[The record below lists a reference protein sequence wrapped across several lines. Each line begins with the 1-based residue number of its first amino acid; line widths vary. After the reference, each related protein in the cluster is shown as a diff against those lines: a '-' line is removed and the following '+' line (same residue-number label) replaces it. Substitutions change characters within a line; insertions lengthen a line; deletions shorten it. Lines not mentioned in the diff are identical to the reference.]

1 MSGVARGAAAG
12 SGGRAARA
20 RGTAPFAAVA
30 PALAP
35 AVALALALAAAGCGH
50 SPDGAASPA
59 ASRPAE
65 AVPEQE
71 IFDYRLI
78 ETEAGQRRW
87 VLDSSRMQK
96 FPDQEDLELF
106 DVHMDFYRDGAYYS
120 TLTSQRGRANPTRK
134 DLFAWGTVVVTTVD
148 GRRLE
153 TEELRY
159 DNASGRITN
168 EVFNRFTRGDDVATG
183 YGLVATPALDYFELK
198 ERVDASVT
206 DESERGAGRG
216 AGAGTAPASADTARS
231 AGGDT
236 SGGTSSGTEEGRP

>member
-1 MSGVARGAAAG
+1 MSRVRRGAAAG

-20 RGTAPFAAVA
+20 WGAAVFPALGPA
-30 PALAP
+30 PAA
-35 AVALALALAAAGCGH
+35 AAALALVLAVAGCGH
-50 SPDGAASPA
+50 SPDGAAPPA
-59 ASRPAE
+59 GGQPAE
-65 AVPEQE
+65 VVPEQE
-71 IFDYRLI
+71 ILDYRLI

-96 FPDQEDLELF
+96 FPDREELELF

-120 TLTSQRGRANPTRK
+120 TLTSQRGRANPARK
-134 DLFAWGTVVVTTVD
+134 DLFAWGAVVVTTVD

-198 ERVDASVT
+198 EFVDASVT
-206 DESERGAGRG
+206 DEGERGRSRG
-216 AGAGTAPASADTARS
+216 AGAGAAPAGADTTRS
-231 AGGDT
+231 E
-236 SGGTSSGTEEGRP
+236 SGGTEEGRP

>member
-1 MSGVARGAAAG
+1 VVSGVARSAAAG

-20 RGTAPFAAVA
+20 WGAAPF

-35 AVALALALAAAGCGH
+35 VLSPAVALALALALAAAGCGH
-50 SPDGAASPA
+50 SPDGAAPPA
-59 ASRPAE
+59 GGRPAE

-78 ETEAGQRRW
+78 ETAAGQRRW

-106 DVHMDFYRDGAYYS
+106 DVRMDFYRDGAYYS
-120 TLTSQRGRANPTRK
+120 TLTSRRGRANPTRK

-198 ERVDASVT
+198 ESVDASVA
-206 DESERGAGRG
+206 DDGRRGEGPG
-216 AGAGTAPASADTARS
+216 AGAGAAPARADTARS
-231 AGGDT
+231 AGG
-236 SGGTSSGTEEGRP
+236 GAEEGRP